1 MNEELARRSGSAL
14 ERSWSAK
21 TSICYSPSAVVSYG
35 QCAPTAIVVWENFG
49 GEILKTDG
57 WPPNGRHF
65 YNRIDGRRYDF
76 TADQFEMP
84 GYSHEVEYKDIL
96 SSADE
101 AIPALSC
108 TFKQG
113 AAWSY
118 DAGTYTRA
126 DPEPLAFG
134 IEGIDL
140 EVLTATLMIDGKAAS
155 RPMRVVRALNANHF
169 LEVAQEGFLNVTTVF
184 DTDAA
189 TGSRPAIHSRHLG
202 LLGQPIFAQY
212 AGFCSAR

>member
-1 MNEELARRSGSAL
+1 MFVFITRAHLAAITVLAL
-14 ERSWSAK
+14 VLPA
-21 TSICYSPSAVVSYG
+21 PS
-35 QCAPTAIVVWENFG
+35 
-49 GEILKTDG
+49 
-57 WPPNGRHF
+57 H
-65 YNRIDGRRYDF
+65 
-76 TADQFEMP
+76 AD
-84 GYSHEVEYKDIL
+84 D
-96 SSADE
+96 

-118 DAGTYTRA
+118 DAGTYKSA
-126 DPEPLAFG
+126 APEPLAFG

-140 EVLTATLMIDGKAAS
+140 EGLTATLMIDGKAAS